1 MNKKVRMII
10 TAQQT
15 NSRQT
20 PRKVR
25 LVANAVKGLD
35 LEAAI
40 KQLGVIEKKSSLV
53 ILKVIRQAIANAM
66 HNHGFTFDQLSLKNI
81 LVTEGPRYKRFRA
94 VSRGRAHGV
103 VKRTCHVTVELE
115 AGAAP
120 KKDEKKAEKKEVTV
134 KKKSPVKKVATK
146 TTAKKASAEKPVK
159 KTTKKVT
166 KKTAKKAAVK
176 KKDTKK

>member
-1 MNKKVRMII
+1 MDKKVRMII

-25 LVANAVKGLD
+25 LVANAVKGME

-40 KQLGVIEKKSSLV
+40 KQLGVIERKASIV
-53 ILKVIRQAIANAM
+53 ILKVVRQAIANAIN
-66 HNHGFTFDQLSLKNI
+66 NHGYTFDQLSLKNI

-115 AGAAP
+115 AGA
-120 KKDEKKAEKKEVTV
+120 EKKATVAPKATQAKKTV
-134 KKKSPVKKVATK
+134 KTE
-146 TTAKKASAEKPVK
+146 TKKASA
-159 KTTKKVT
+159 KKVT
-166 KKTAKKAAVK
+166 SKKSKKSPTKKAPAQKTAAKKPAQKAVK
-176 KKDTKK
+176 K

>member
-1 MNKKVRMII
+1 MII
-10 TAQQT
+10 TATQT

-25 LVANAVKGLD
+25 LVANAVKGMK

-40 KQLGVIEKKSSLV
+40 KQLSVIERKSSIV

-66 HNHGFTFDQLSLKNI
+66 NNQGLSFDDLTLKNI

-103 VKRTCHVTVELE
+103 IKRTCHVTVELE
-115 AGAAP
+115 SGVKAVETATPVAKTSKTEEKSAAV
-120 KKDEKKAEKKEVTV
+120 EK
-134 KKKSPVKKVATK
+134 
-146 TTAKKASAEKPVK
+146 TAKKTATKAVVK
-159 KTTKKVT
+159 KTTAD
-166 KKTAKKAAVK
+166 KKTAKKKVEK
-176 KKDTKK
+176 K